1 VNRAEESLKEESLYL
16 NNDMTTAALRT
27 TMPLLR
33 ETPYSY
39 EAPSGVSPRCTV
51 SYYCKKARRE
61 RYYVLARSEAKP
73 ELPRT

>member
-1 VNRAEESLKEESLYL
+1 
-16 NNDMTTAALRT
+16 
-27 TMPLLR
+27 MPLLR